1 LRVLA
6 AQTPVAA
13 RLFGAAFSFGI
24 EGCKKVK
31 TKTPAEAG
39 GTPHSRVLVVED
51 EPLLQML
58 LADILEEGGLAVE
71 IAGSAAEAM
80 DKLRLASG
88 GIAAAILDIGLPD
101 RDGDALLG
109 DLRELYPALRV
120 IIATGRDTAELRAR
134 FNSDRN
140 VLVVGKPY
148 ASDDL
153 MDALRNLQVACRDAD

>member
-1 LRVLA
+1 MTIDA
-6 AQTPVAA
+6 PA
-13 RLFGAAFSFGI
+13 GAA
-24 EGCKKVK
+24 
-31 TKTPAEAG
+31 
-39 GTPHSRVLVVED
+39 GTHHSRVLVVED

-58 LADILEEGGLAVE
+58 LADILEEGGFTVE
-71 IAGSAAEAM
+71 VAGSAAEAM

-109 DLRELYPALRV
+109 DLRELYPTLGV
-120 IIATGRDTAELRAR
+120 IIATGRDTSELRAR
-134 FNSDRN
+134 FRSDRN

-148 ASDDL
+148 APDDL